1 MATSNLKNDN
11 RDYEG
16 ASFRLKRPHHICLA
30 LLYSNG
36 E

>member
-16 ASFRLKRPHHICLA
+16 TSFRLKRPYHICLA
-30 LLYSNG
+30 LLYSIG
-36 E
+36 D